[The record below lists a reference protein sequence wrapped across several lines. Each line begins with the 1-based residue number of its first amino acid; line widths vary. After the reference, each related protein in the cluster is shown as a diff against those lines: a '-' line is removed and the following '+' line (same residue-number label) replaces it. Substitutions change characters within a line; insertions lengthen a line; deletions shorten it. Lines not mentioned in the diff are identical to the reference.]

1 MAFGIPIY
9 IHNYKYGIENL
20 VALSKTIPLIHIFD
34 NEEKLIDEIMVSDN
48 NSVERKNINYLFAEG
63 SMQKTLEA
71 LGRICDVKIP

>member
-1 MAFGIPIY
+1 M
-9 IHNYKYGIENL
+9 
-20 VALSKTIPLIHIFD
+20 
-34 NEEKLIDEIMVSDN
+34 IDEIMVSDN